1 MRTGSQ
7 DALSQQLSP
16 SHSERRA
23 AVRRCG
29 ATRADAICATLA
41 MLVAGLAFAA
51 PTLGRS
57 QSPTLTH
64 EFVAVGIRAAGGA
77 AGRAALRPA
86 LRTSASGTPVPRAAA
101 AAQAKSNVDQ
111 GKMIY
116 EDNCTR
122 CHVDGDAPSLTGLY
136 KKPKMQ
142 NGAAPTDENVRE
154 KILHGGDIMPPYED
168 RLKKDEVD
176 ALIAYLHT
184 L

>member
-1 MRTGSQ
+1 MRIRSQ
-7 DALSQQLSP
+7 HRVSQRVSL
-16 SHSERRA
+16 SHSERLA
-23 AVRRCG
+23 ALRQRSAARVGAICG
-29 ATRADAICATLA
+29 ALGMLAIA
-41 MLVAGLAFAA
+41 LAFAA
-51 PTLGRS
+51 PTLARS
-57 QSPTLTH
+57 QRLTVPH
-64 EFVAVGIRAAGGA
+64 ELAPLGIRAVGVDP
-77 AGRAALRPA
+77 GRALRA
-86 LRTSASGTPVPRAAA
+86 DLRTSASGTPVPRAAA
-101 AAQAKSNVDQ
+101 AAQAKSNADQ

-122 CHVDGDAPSLTGLY
+122 CHVDGDAPSLAGLY

-168 RLKKDEVD
+168 RLKKEEVD